1 MIHAARDEST
11 RRCEQCGRA
20 LAPDERSCE
29 GCALARVTTGPRARR
44 ATRAPIVFGIVAAT
58 ILMALLLWLL
68 FGRR

>member
-1 MIHAARDEST
+1 MAPTAHPERS

-29 GCALARVTTGPRARR
+29 GCALARVTTGAGARR
-44 ATRAPIVFGIVAAT
+44 WTRAPIVFGVVAAT
-58 ILMALLLWLL
+58 IEMAIVLWLL